1 MICFE
6 CGFQDPEKLNIS
18 MAFGVPLCHTHK
30 KNIELVLSKIDGDYS
45 LGILYY
51 ALKKIGLKPFIGW
64 WNGQRHVPIS
74 FGRYRLNIE
83 FYDPKLPHNHSLAL
97 QRQRNESFDHTH
109 QFICIHLPTEFLNS
123 YLENTVMLIFELHEG
138 LRYYNA

>member
-6 CGFQDPEKLNIS
+6 CVFQDSEELKTR
-18 MAFGVPLCHTHK
+18 MTFGVPSFHTHK
-30 KNIELVLSKIDGDYS
+30 KNIEQVLSKIDGDYS
-45 LGILYY
+45 LGIIYY

-64 WNGQRHVPIS
+64 WNSQRHVPIS
-74 FGRYRLNIE
+74 FSRYRLNIE
-83 FYDPKLPHNHSLAL
+83 FYDPKLPHNHNLAL

-109 QFICIHLPTEFLNS
+109 QFIYIHLPTEFLNS